1 MASGDD
7 DSGDAPEPS
16 GRRDTSGARAQERDR
31 GPHKRRSG
39 TKGKPGKA
47 LTLHNLQAVFGL
59 SLQV

>member
-7 DSGDAPEPS
+7 DSGDAPQPS
-16 GRRDTSGARAQERDR
+16 GRNDTSGARAQGREPTPR
-31 GPHKRRSG
+31 RRSG

-47 LTLHNLQAVFGL
+47 LTLQNVQAVFGL